1 MGAKVLFRDL
11 ADGELALAIH
21 RCESGAFE
29 CLVERYQ
36 DALFNF
42 ALRLLRNEFD
52 AEEVVQDTVLRAHR
66 ALLSRYDEQKLSSL
80 ALRPWLFRI
89 ARNLAFNRQRS
100 RRRHPLLSGDD
111 FKNVAESRTVPALN
125 GRSELLE
132 RALACLDVPDLELL
146 ELRFFQELPYREIAA
161 VLGGTD
167 SALRGRIYRA
177 LRTLRTRLER
187 LGYDQ

>member
-11 ADGELALAIH
+11 ADGELVLAIH
-21 RCESGAFE
+21 ECEGGAFE

-36 DALFNF
+36 NALFNF

-100 RRRHPLLSGDD
+100 NRRHSVLPGDD
-111 FKNVAESRTVPALN
+111 LNVADSRTNAALN

-132 RALACLDVPDLELL
+132 KALAGLDIPDRELL

-161 VLGGTD
+161 VVGGTD

-177 LRTLRTRLER
+177 LRTLRTRMER
-187 LGYDQ
+187 LGYHE